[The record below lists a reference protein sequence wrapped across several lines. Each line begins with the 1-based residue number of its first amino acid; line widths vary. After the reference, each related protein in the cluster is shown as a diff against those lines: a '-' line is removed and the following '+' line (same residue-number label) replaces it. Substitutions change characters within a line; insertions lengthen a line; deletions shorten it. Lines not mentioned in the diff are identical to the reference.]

1 MVRRIILPL
10 TPALLVIVLF
20 VGAPMLWV
28 LRTSF
33 NDMVD
38 GAYMVEALTLKN
50 YSRFLGSW
58 WYVVNCLWFSIK
70 IAVLTTF
77 ISIVAG
83 YPVALYIAKTRGLQ
97 RTFLTTLIMAPLLI
111 GLVTLVYGWIVIFRG
126 GGLLN
131 SLMMTLHIYDEPVKY
146 MWDIKGVVILLIY
159 ISMPYIVLSLLDS
172 IEKINP
178 YLVEAARNVG
188 AGRGRAFWQ
197 ITFPLTLPGLYA
209 GTVIVFALNFSAFA
223 VPLMIGDTN
232 TQMIGLVIY
241 SEALLNNDLPF
252 SSALSVIMIVVNA
265 LVLLGLSWIF
275 GRIILRKLEGQG

>member
-1 MVRRIILPL
+1 MFKRTLLPL
-10 TPALLVIVLF
+10 TPALLIIALF

-38 GAYMVEALTLKN
+38 GAYMVEALTVKN

-58 WYVVNCLWFSIK
+58 WYLVNCLWFSIK

-77 ISIVAG
+77 IAIVAG
-83 YPVALYIAKTRGLQ
+83 YPVALYIAKTKGLT
-97 RTFLTTLIMAPLLI
+97 RAFLTTLMMAPLLI

-131 SLMMTLHIYDEPVKY
+131 SLMIALHIYDEPVKY
-146 MWDIKGVVILLIY
+146 MWDIKGVIILLIY

-178 YLVEAARNVG
+178 YLIEAARNVG
-188 AGRGRAFWQ
+188 AGRLRAFWQ

-209 GTVIVFALNFSAFA
+209 GVVIVFALNFSAFA

-252 SSALSVIMIVVNA
+252 SSALSIIMIVVNA
-265 LVLLGLSWIF
+265 LVLLGLSWGF
-275 GRIILRKLEGQG
+275 GRLILRKLEG

>member
-1 MVRRIILPL
+1 MMRRVILPL
-10 TPALLVIVLF
+10 SPALLVIVLF

-38 GAYMVEALTLKN
+38 GAYMIETMTLKN
-50 YSRFLGSW
+50 YSRFLGSG
-58 WYVVNCLWFSIK
+58 WYLVNCLWFSLK
-70 IAVLTTF
+70 IAILTTF

-97 RTFLTTLIMAPLLI
+97 RTFLTTLIMAPLLM

-131 SLMMTLHIYDEPVKY
+131 SLMISLHIYDEPVKY
-146 MWDIKGVVILLIY
+146 MWDIKGVVILLVY
-159 ISMPYIVLSLLDS
+159 IGMPYIILSLLDS

-178 YLVEAARNVG
+178 HLIEAARNVG
-188 AGRGRAFWQ
+188 AGRWRSFWQ

-209 GTVIVFALNFSAFA
+209 GMVIVFALNFSAFA
-223 VPLMIGDTN
+223 IPLMIGDTN

-252 SSALSVIMIVVNA
+252 SSALSVIMITVNA
-265 LVLLGLSWIF
+265 LILLGLSWIF
-275 GRIILRKLEGQG
+275 GRIILRKLEGMG

>member
-1 MVRRIILPL
+1 MVRSIILPL
-10 TPALLVIVLF
+10 TPVLLVVVLF

-38 GAYMVEALTLKN
+38 GAYMVEASTLKN

-58 WYVVNCLWFSIK
+58 WYIVNCLWFSIK

-83 YPVALYIAKTRGLQ
+83 YPVALYIAKTKGLQ

-131 SLMMTLHIYDEPVKY
+131 SLMIALHIYDEPVKY

-159 ISMPYIVLSLLDS
+159 ISTPYIVLSLLDS

-188 AGRGRAFWQ
+188 AGRARAFWQ

-209 GTVIVFALNFSAFA
+209 GTVIIFALNFSAFA

-275 GRIILRKLEGQG
+275 SRLILRKLEGQG